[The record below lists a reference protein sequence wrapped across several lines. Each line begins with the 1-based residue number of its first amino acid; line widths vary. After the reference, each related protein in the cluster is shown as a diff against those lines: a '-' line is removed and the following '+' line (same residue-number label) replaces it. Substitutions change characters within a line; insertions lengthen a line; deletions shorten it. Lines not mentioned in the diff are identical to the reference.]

1 MRIWARQARIA
12 ALWQSE
18 HQRAQTVA
26 AASIPTKSL
35 RTLQLAALPASLHAF
50 AFPWLFFTF
59 SREKLAECHTILGR
73 KKRASLRCALKS
85 SELAYRR

>member
-50 AFPWLFFTF
+50 AFPWLFLLSLAKNWLSVTPF
-59 SREKLAECHTILGR
+59 SDEKNAPAFDVH
-73 KKRASLRCALKS
+73 
-85 SELAYRR
+85 